1 MALTFDKQKWGGVRS
16 TLLPRENMFQA
27 QQAKGKTWE
36 AKMQGKYECT
46 YGAIY
51 MYVYLWIQLYRCL
64 EMNTYV
70 CLHTMSTYICVNLSV
85 LPHNLSK
92 SQARADKT
100 WQSSWIARRSS
111 YQRSKQ
117 SNMRSGSQTRSKW
130 KLWKWCPRCPRKAK
144 NVEFLTFGRPH
155 W

>member
-1 MALTFDKQKWGGVRS
+1 
-16 TLLPRENMFQA
+16 
-27 QQAKGKTWE
+27 
-36 AKMQGKYECT
+36 MQGKYECT

-51 MYVYLWIQLYRCL
+51 VYVYLCIQLYRCL

-70 CLHTMSTYICVNLSV
+70 YLYTMCSYICVNPSV

-100 WQSSWIARRSS
+100 WQSSWVARRSS

-117 SNMRSGSQTRSKW
+117 SNMRSGSQTRSKLVALRSCAP
-130 KLWKWCPRCPRKAK
+130 KLVKMMPEMPQESQK
-144 NVEFLTFGRPH
+144 NEKSHF
-155 W
+155 